1 MAVDDA
7 GRGRM
12 QRPEAEELGLE
23 ARHFGLRDPVDIGY
37 AVRVRLGADRV
48 QLLELLL
55 ARRDDQLA
63 AAPVRHA
70 MRGAVVVEKALAFD
84 AAARFQRSL
93 RVINAGVNYLGVPRA
108 GAQACGKSHRGR
120 AQDDLSSGERQLA
133 RDREAD
139 HARADDDGVNA
150 IHGAAA
156 ARSRRRLRRRTPRRS
171 PSAAPC
177 RRTASRG
184 AC

>member
-7 GRGRM
+7 GRGGM
-12 QRPEAEELGLE
+12 KRPEAEELGLE
-23 ARHFGLRDPVDIGY
+23 VRHFGLCDPVDIGY
-37 AVRVRLGADRV
+37 AVRMRPGADGV

-55 ARRDDQLA
+55 ARRNDQLA

-93 RVINAGVNYLGVPRA
+93 RVVNAGMDYLGVPRA
-108 GAQACGKSHRGR
+108 GVR
-120 AQDDLSSGERQLA
+120 ADRVLGIEDDDLSSGERQLA

-139 HARADDDGVNA
+139 HARADDDRVNA